1 MSLASRLDRSTR
13 SCLAAAA
20 IAGAVF
26 GALPAAALELTL
38 TPLSVPYD
46 TYVSLDYYEP
56 GNNIAASAFY
66 PLGNPRNFEVIKT
79 DGSRVPLSSVSGMTD
94 EIQIASARSA
104 LRGGFAGSPFAAG
117 TVFTSTDQDGQILRI
132 APDGTSS
139 LFVSLPGPNNGLLDG
154 GLHVDRTGVWGG
166 ELIATSTKGQIWRI
180 DGTGTPT
187 LVASI
192 PGVQDLE
199 AAITVPNLPA
209 RYGELAGKI
218 LATDEFSNKLYAIGT
233 DGVVKSWN
241 TTLKINDLD
250 MINAGEN
257 FIGNAYGIGKLFGA
271 GPDQFVNNI
280 GDIMVVQEFSPTLG
294 LLKWDFTAAAPTIE
308 NITLAPGTPNI
319 VQWEQITFAPAGL
332 RELAAID
339 LPVSTVPEPSTLLLL
354 GFGLAGAGALRR
366 SARRTGKQA
375 R

>member
-1 MSLASRLDRSTR
+1 MSLLSRLNRSTR
-13 SCLAAAA
+13 SCLAATAM
-20 IAGAVF
+20 AGAAL
-26 GALPAAALELTL
+26 GAMPAAALELTL
-38 TPLSVPYD
+38 TPLSVPFDFYI
-46 TYVSLDYYEP
+46 SLDYYEP
-56 GNNIAASAFY
+56 GNNLAASAFY

-79 DGSRVPLSSVSGMTD
+79 DGSRTPLSTVSGLTD

-117 TVFTSTDQDGQILRI
+117 TVFTSTDSDGEILRI

-139 LFVSLPGPNNGLLDG
+139 LFVNLPGTNNGRLDG

-166 ELIATSTKGQIWRI
+166 ELIATTTNGQIWRI
-180 DGTGTPT
+180 DGSGTPS
-187 LVASI
+187 LVANI

-199 AAITVPNLPA
+199 AAITVPNQPA

-218 LATDEFSNKLYAIGT
+218 LATDEFSNKLYAIGP

-241 TTLKINDLD
+241 TSLKINDLD

-257 FIGNAYGIGKLFGA
+257 FFGNAYGVGKLFGA

-294 LLKWDFTAAAPTIE
+294 LLKWDFAADAPMIE
-308 NITLAPGTPNI
+308 TITLASGTPSI
-319 VQWEQITFAPAGL
+319 GQWEQVTFAPAGL
-332 RELAAID
+332 REIAAID

-354 GFGLAGAGALRR
+354 GVGLAGAGALRR
-366 SARRTGKQA
+366 SARRIHA
-375 R
+375 